1 METIQENQN
10 KTEADTEAETEAE
23 ADTEADTEADANTE
37 PDTEAENVFKDQIA
51 IIMRQTTYT
60 KEEAE
65 TLFKELGSVD
75 KCIEQYLGIKPKGE
89 PNIST
94 NQKIFKSIRDFF

>member
-1 METIQENQN
+1 MDISNNFVNQSESKN
-10 KTEADTEAETEAE
+10 EDEIK
-23 ADTEADTEADANTE
+23 
-37 PDTEAENVFKDQIA
+37 

-65 TLFKELGSVD
+65 NLLVELGSVE
-75 KCIEQYLGIKPKGE
+75 KCIAHYLGIEPKGE
-89 PNIST
+89 PQLST

>member
-1 METIQENQN
+1 METIIEN
-10 KTEADTEAETEAE
+10 DI
-23 ADTEADTEADANTE
+23 E
-37 PDTEAENVFKDQIA
+37 PDHVKDEIS

-65 TLFKELGSVD
+65 TLFDQLGSVE
-75 KCIEQYLGIKPKGE
+75 KCIAHYLGIKPKKE
-89 PNIST
+89 PDIST

>member
-1 METIQENQN
+1 METIHE
-10 KTEADTEAETEAE
+10 
-23 ADTEADTEADANTE
+23 
-37 PDTEAENVFKDQIA
+37 DQSKNDCKEEIE

-65 TLFKELGSVD
+65 TLFRELGSID
-75 KCIEQYLGIKPKGE
+75 KCIKQYLGIQPKGE
-89 PNIST
+89 PSIST

>member
-1 METIQENQN
+1 METIHEDQSKFEN
-10 KTEADTEAETEAE
+10 DC
-23 ADTEADTEADANTE
+23 
-37 PDTEAENVFKDQIA
+37 KDEIA

-60 KEEAE
+60 KEEAY
-65 TLFKELGSVD
+65 TLFKEFGSVE
-75 KCIEQYLGIKPKGE
+75 KCIEHYLGIEPKGE

>member
-1 METIQENQN
+1 MDISN
-10 KTEADTEAETEAE
+10 
-23 ADTEADTEADANTE
+23 
-37 PDTEAENVFKDQIA
+37 ENVNDPANELVNENENEIK

-65 TLFKELGSVD
+65 KLLLDLGSVEN
-75 KCIEQYLGIKPKGE
+75 CIAHYLGIEPKGE
-89 PNIST
+89 PQLST

>member
-1 METIQENQN
+1 METNNEDQSKSDILTDTLKISTENDF
-10 KTEADTEAETEAE
+10 THE
-23 ADTEADTEADANTE
+23 
-37 PDTEAENVFKDQIA
+37 IG
-51 IIMRQTTYT
+51 IIMRQTNYT

-89 PNIST
+89 PTIST

>member
-1 METIQENQN
+1 METNIENN
-10 KTEADTEAETEAE
+10 TVIET
-23 ADTEADTEADANTE
+23 DH
-37 PDTEAENVFKDQIA
+37 VKDEIN

-65 TLFKELGSVD
+65 KLFNELGSVE
-75 KCIEQYLGIKPKGE
+75 KCIAHYLGIKPKEE
-89 PNIST
+89 PTIST

>member
-1 METIQENQN
+1 MDISDNETNEIQ
-10 KTEADTEAETEAE
+10 
-23 ADTEADTEADANTE
+23 
-37 PDTEAENVFKDQIA
+37 

-65 TLFKELGSVD
+65 ILFNELGSVE
-75 KCIEQYLGIKPKGE
+75 KCIHRYLGIKPKEE
-89 PNIST
+89 PKIST

>member
-1 METIQENQN
+1 MDISEN
-10 KTEADTEAETEAE
+10 EIE
-23 ADTEADTEADANTE
+23 
-37 PDTEAENVFKDQIA
+37 

-65 TLFKELGSVD
+65 KLFIELETVE
-75 KCIEQYLGIKPKGE
+75 KCIHYYLGIKPKEE
-89 PNIST
+89 PTLST

>member
-1 METIQENQN
+1 METINENENQDVSMN
-10 KTEADTEAETEAE
+10 EAAGVSNSMSVCASLDEI
-23 ADTEADTEADANTE
+23 N
-37 PDTEAENVFKDQIA
+37 

-65 TLFKELGSVD
+65 ALFNELGSVE
-75 KCIEQYLGIKPKGE
+75 KCIAHYLGIQPKKE
-89 PNIST
+89 PTISA

>member
-1 METIQENQN
+1 METIIEND
-10 KTEADTEAETEAE
+10 KAIESD
-23 ADTEADTEADANTE
+23 
-37 PDTEAENVFKDQIA
+37 NVKDEIS

-65 TLFKELGSVD
+65 TLFNELGSIE
-75 KCIEQYLGIKPKGE
+75 KCIAYYLGIKPKE
-89 PNIST
+89 PPTIST